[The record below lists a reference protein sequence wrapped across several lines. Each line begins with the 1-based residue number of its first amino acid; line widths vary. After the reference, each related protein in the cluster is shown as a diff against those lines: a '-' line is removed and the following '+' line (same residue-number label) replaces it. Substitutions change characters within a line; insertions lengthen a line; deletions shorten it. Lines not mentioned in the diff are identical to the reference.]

1 MMNAVTLMI
10 RITLS
15 VLLSLLFLFA
25 WAFPHL
31 AAPATIMP
39 LHGAPEPDIFQQG
52 GYFDANKLWMLS
64 LLGLYI
70 VSAMGQRK
78 NLVWFS
84 GWFTALLLGALLWP
98 FLQVWYPEYLWSP
111 VAYLKAGLSWGMLYT
126 AIFVAASMVLRLG
139 LLPFLFPQPLAP
151 HEGNEV
157 ELDRLDVSKARTVR
171 EIAAS
176 KGRVRASFLFGE
188 ADKGL
193 VARFYATMRS
203 MMFAKLSRLYLIT
216 SILSFIGLW
225 FYLYPKLVGTV
236 EHGLA
241 RDRERMY
248 QVAGVQGGRH
258 LLTTSSLHAAMRVLA
273 PIASEDKLR
282 GMTIKQAEKYLGLT
296 GLDPALIAQL
306 RDETP
311 INTKSAG
318 VLYGGRT
325 RFLTLEDGTRR
336 LILYLRLGADKDT
349 INFAELEEE
358 GWNPRVDE
366 ARRILSTRYQNV
378 AF

>member
-1 MMNAVTLMI
+1 MNAATLII

-15 VLLSLLFLFA
+15 VLFSLLFLFA

-39 LHGAPEPDIFQQG
+39 LHGAPEPDIFDKG
-52 GYFDANKLWMLS
+52 GYFDENKLWMLS
-64 LLGLYI
+64 LLALYI

-84 GWFTALLLGALLWP
+84 GWFSALLLGVLLWP

-111 VAYLKAGLSWGMLYT
+111 VSYLKSGLSWGMVYT
-126 AIFVAASMVLRLG
+126 GIFVGASMVLRLG
-139 LLPFLFPQPLAP
+139 LLPFLFPKPLEA

-157 ELDRLDVSKARTVR
+157 DLDRLDVSSARTVR

-176 KGRVRASFLFGE
+176 KGRVRATFLFGD

-203 MMFAKLSRLYLIT
+203 MMLAKLSRLYFIS
-216 SILSFIGLW
+216 SILAFLGLW
-225 FYLYPKLVGTV
+225 FYFYPKLVGTV
-236 EHGLA
+236 EHGIA

-248 QVAGVQGGRH
+248 QVAGEKDGRQ
-258 LLTTSSLHAAMRVLA
+258 LLTTPALHAAMRVLT
-273 PIASEDKLR
+273 PIVKEEKLR
-282 GMTIKQAEKYLGLT
+282 GMTLEQAEKYLGLE
-296 GLDPALIAQL
+296 GLDPNLLAQL

-311 INTKSAG
+311 IDTKSAG
-318 VLYGGRT
+318 AVYGGRT

-336 LILYLRLGADKDT
+336 LILYIRLAADKNT
-349 INFAELEEE
+349 INLAELEEE

-366 ARRILSTRYQNV
+366 RRRILSTLYQSV
-378 AF
+378 AY